1 MATYL
6 LDTNVLSEMTRPR
19 PDAKVVEFFAQES
32 DLWLSAI
39 SFDEFRF
46 GAEIAR
52 DTAKRMKLDIWIA
65 ELADQFKSRCITV
78 DRQVAE
84 QSGRL
89 RAIAQA
95 KGRGCDPVDALIAA
109 SAMSRNLILATRNI
123 KDFEHFGVR
132 LMNPWLR
139 D

>member
-32 DLWLSAI
+32 DLWLSVI

-52 DTAKRMKLDIWIA
+52 DTAKRMKLDIWIS